1 MAYAIFWDFSPPP
14 FQMDKFTVSTK
25 HNINLLTIQENPIIF
40 VPFYWWQ
47 LIHENW
53 PSQIWMIPQHFIFST
68 SIFKCRHKKFQEIY
82 YLYLDYGTYL
92 QNKKF
97 LLMFI
102 YIYNAYT
109 QQVYTCII
117 TVSLSEIH
125 FLVVLYKN
133 TSRSILFIT
142 ID

>member
-25 HNINLLTIQENPIIF
+25 HDINLLTIQENPIIF

-82 YLYLDYGTYL
+82 YMYLDYGTYL

-117 TVSLSEIH
+117 WDTFFGCFVQKHFKVYPFYNYWLSL
-125 FLVVLYKN
+125 
-133 TSRSILFIT
+133 
-142 ID
+142 

>member
-1 MAYAIFWDFSPPP
+1 M
-14 FQMDKFTVSTK
+14 
-25 HNINLLTIQENPIIF
+25 
-40 VPFYWWQ
+40 
-47 LIHENW
+47 
-53 PSQIWMIPQHFIFST
+53 
-68 SIFKCRHKKFQEIY
+68 
-82 YLYLDYGTYL
+82 YLDYGTYL